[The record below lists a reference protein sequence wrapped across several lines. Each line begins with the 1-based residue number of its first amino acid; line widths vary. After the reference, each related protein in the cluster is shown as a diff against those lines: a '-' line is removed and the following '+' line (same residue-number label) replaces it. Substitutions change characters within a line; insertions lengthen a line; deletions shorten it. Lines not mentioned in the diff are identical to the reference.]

1 MLILHQTSSFAIV
14 AAVIDMFAEVAATGT
29 RADPVV
35 SYFGCNRVKFIQQFK
50 VCSVAVKIAKSS
62 N

>member
-1 MLILHQTSSFAIV
+1 MLNLHQASSFAIV

-29 RADPVV
+29 RVDLVF
-35 SYFGCNRVKFIQQFK
+35 YFGCNRVKFIQQFE
-50 VCSVAVKIAKSS
+50 VCSIAAMSAKSI

>member
-1 MLILHQTSSFAIV
+1 MLNLHQTSSFAIV

-29 RADPVV
+29 RADPVP
-35 SYFGCNRVKFIQQFK
+35 YFGCNRVKFIQQFE
-50 VCSVAVKIAKSS
+50 VCSITAMSAKSI

>member
-35 SYFGCNRVKFIQQFK
+35 FYFGCNRVKFIQQFE
-50 VCSVAVKIAKSS
+50 VCSIAAMSAKSI